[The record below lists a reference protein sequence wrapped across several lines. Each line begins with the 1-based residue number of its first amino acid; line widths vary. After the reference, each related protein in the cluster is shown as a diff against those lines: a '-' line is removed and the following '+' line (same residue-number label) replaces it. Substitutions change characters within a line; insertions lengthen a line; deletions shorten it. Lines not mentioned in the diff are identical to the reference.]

1 MKMSDCDLPA
11 SWESGVDVTVHQVRQ
26 ARQQHT
32 EEESDRVE
40 DNCDGDGDDDDD
52 EHKQDHND
60 YDYDYGVG
68 EVAAHL
74 GARW

>member
-1 MKMSDCDLPA
+1 MMMMMTNIHKMTMIMHHM
-11 SWESGVDVTVHQVRQ
+11 EQ

-52 EHKQDHND
+52 EHTQDN
-60 YDYDYGVG
+60 YDYAPRG
-68 EVAAHL
+68 
-74 GARW
+74 